1 METNAFEKVMSRTVP
16 NAATSQTEPRQESRE
31 PHGGHRGSVWVRG
44 RSHMEEIIELENEAK
59 QFVNPSHDHVFCI
72 CCAATYLSVG
82 TGYVMLKFI
91 LRNAD
96 QLDHR
101 W

>member
-1 METNAFEKVMSRTVP
+1 METNTLEKVMSRTVP
-16 NAATSQTEPRQESRE
+16 NAAASQTEPWQESRE
-31 PHGGHRGSVWVRG
+31 PRGGHRGSVWVRG
-44 RSHMEEIIELENEAK
+44 RSHMEDIIELENEAK

-101 W
+101 C